1 MPTAANPGAA
11 AAVYAPGTVYLDQI
25 TGSIEQVP
33 ATTAS
38 TSDWI
43 TSAENWLASSTL
55 VSSIP
60 NFWLVGGALVV
71 GMMLSGSHRRRR

>member
-1 MPTAANPGAA
+1 
-11 AAVYAPGTVYLDQI
+11 
-25 TGSIEQVP
+25 VP
-33 ATTAS
+33 APTS
-38 TSDWI
+38 TSDWV

-71 GMMLSGSHRRRR
+71 GMLLSGSHRRHR

>member
-11 AAVYAPGTVYLDQI
+11 AAVYAPGTVYLDQSS
-25 TGSIEQVP
+25 GSVEQVP
-33 ATTAS
+33 APTS
-38 TSDWI
+38 TSDWV

-71 GMMLSGSHRRRR
+71 GMLLSGSHRRHR